1 MRIVVARTP
10 YDRPDLSK
18 LMPLIIKPLRR
29 MRGRSSEEMAK
40 AMHIA
45 PRTYEDF
52 ENGRTKNL
60 SLDRVFNF
68 SRVLNLDPFAILA
81 ALEMRAPEFAINCA
95 ANKLMMVHMTA
106 VEDFYGGAQD
116 AIGALD
122 ALTLMEAYAAFY
134 AGLAE
139 LARKR
144 VEAANR
150 WGSKPEDDGS

>member
-1 MRIVVARTP
+1 
-10 YDRPDLSK
+10 
-18 LMPLIIKPLRR
+18 
-29 MRGRSSEEMAK
+29 MAK
-40 AMHIA
+40 AMNVA

-52 ENGRTKNL
+52 ENGRTKYLNYE
-60 SLDRVFNF
+60 RVFSF
-68 SRVLNLDPFAILA
+68 SRILNLDPTAILA
-81 ALEMRAPEFAINCA
+81 ALEMRAPEFALHCA

-106 VEDFYGGAQD
+106 VEDFYAATQD
-116 AIGALD
+116 AVVALD

-150 WGSKPEDDGS
+150 WGSRPDRGGSETG